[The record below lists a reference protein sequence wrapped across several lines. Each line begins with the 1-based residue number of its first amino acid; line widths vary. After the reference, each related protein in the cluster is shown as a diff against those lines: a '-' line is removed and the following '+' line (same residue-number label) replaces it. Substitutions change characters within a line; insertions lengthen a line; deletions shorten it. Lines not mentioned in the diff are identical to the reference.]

1 MKNKF
6 RYSVKEFSSFA
17 DQALLKEI
25 LALNQDNTPEVGNLA
40 SIKELQNLARQSSNN
55 YYISS
60 KDEIIAFMICFREKS
75 DYHSENYKFFS
86 KKEKKFLYVDRIAI
100 KDTYRRKGIAK
111 NLYSMIEIQAN
122 AESIPLCC
130 EVNTIPLNDISIKF
144 HEDFGFLQVGKHDF
158 IDHSVAYFQK

>member
-1 MKNKF
+1 
-6 RYSVKEFSSFA
+6 
-17 DQALLKEI
+17 
-25 LALNQDNTPEVGNLA
+25 
-40 SIKELQNLARQSSNN
+40 
-55 YYISS
+55 
-60 KDEIIAFMICFREKS
+60 MICFREKS

-100 KDTYRRKGIAK
+100 KDSYRRKGIAK

-144 HEDFGFLQVGKHDF
+144 HEDFGFLQVGRHDF